1 MLLIQYDLGGQPA
14 GHIEASD
21 VVFGAPENAE
31 LLHQA
36 LVHHSANQRQG
47 TSSTLNRSAVHGTG
61 RKPFSQKGTGRARQ
75 GSWKSPH
82 HRGGGVAF
90 GPTPRSHRK
99 RLPKQMRRQAIRIAL
114 SGKAS
119 GGRLFVVDG
128 LDGIERKTKAMA
140 ATLAGLG
147 VRGSA
152 LIVVGSESQAGLAAR
167 NLQRVKTV
175 RADMVNV
182 LDLLRYDAALMSPA
196 AVRRADELWSDT
208 RRIRS
213 SPSSRPSSSAEEA
226 TA

>member
-1 MLLIQYDLGGQPA
+1 MLLSQYDLNGQPA
-14 GHIEASD
+14 GDVEASD
-21 VVFGAPENAE
+21 VVFGATENAE

-36 LVHHSANQRQG
+36 LVYHGANQRQG
-47 TSSTLNRSAVHGTG
+47 TSSTLNRGAVNGTG

-90 GPTPRSHRK
+90 GPTPRSHRT

-128 LDGIERKTKAMA
+128 LDGIEQKTKAMA

-147 VRGSA
+147 VTGSA
-152 LIVVGSESQAGLAAR
+152 LVVVAAGSQAGLAAR

-175 RADMVNV
+175 RAELVNV
-182 LDLLRYDAALMSPA
+182 LDLLRFDAVLMSPD
-196 AVRRADELWSDT
+196 AVRRTDELWSDT
-208 RRIRS
+208 RRIRK
-213 SPSSRPSSSAEEA
+213 EA
-226 TA
+226 AA

>member
-1 MLLIQYDLGGQPA
+1 MLLPQYDLSGQPA
-14 GHIEASD
+14 GDVEASD
-21 VVFGAPENAE
+21 VVFGAAENAE

-36 LVHHSANQRQG
+36 LVHHGANQRQG
-47 TSSTLNRSAVHGTG
+47 TSSTLNRGAVSGTG

-90 GPTPRSHRK
+90 GPTPRSHRS

-128 LDGIERKTKAMA
+128 LDGIEQKTKAMA

-147 VRGSA
+147 VTGSA
-152 LIVVGSESQAGLAAR
+152 LVVVAAGSQAGLAAR

-175 RADMVNV
+175 RAELVNV
-182 LDLLRYDAALMSPA
+182 LDLLRFDAVLMSPD

-208 RRIRS
+208 RRIRK
-213 SPSSRPSSSAEEA
+213 EA
-226 TA
+226 AA